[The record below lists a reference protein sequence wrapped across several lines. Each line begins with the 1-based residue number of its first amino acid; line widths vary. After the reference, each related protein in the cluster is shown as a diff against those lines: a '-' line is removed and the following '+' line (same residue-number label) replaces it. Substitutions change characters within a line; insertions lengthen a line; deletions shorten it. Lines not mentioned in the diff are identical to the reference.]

1 MNMDKVFNKLRRY
14 NRGNYAQLVFCLAF
28 AVFLITSF
36 AATLY
41 SQTVQKVLPIGGDS
55 RKQISMIFAIA
66 LIGCLMFAIY
76 AAGLF
81 FRYKSRETGVFLA
94 LGASKKMLA
103 RTFYKELGKILI
115 VCSLVGIV
123 LGNIASFLVWQAFR
137 FLVIDTS
144 QMAYQFSPIGSGIGL
159 LFSLVVSIC
168 VFSLAYLFMKR
179 SNLMDILNDQR
190 KSEPIQEV
198 TRAYGLLGL
207 AMTVVGLV
215 LGYGVP
221 MITANMFNF
230 NMPALWSATYL
241 ISIVGIYRIVTYL
254 ISHHERGRN
263 PQKYYKK
270 IIPFS
275 MMKFQGKQT
284 VRNMCVM
291 ALLVLASLFALFYV
305 PMTSTSFWAIDE
317 NPIDFTLP
325 FPATMEPINKTDID
339 GLAAKHHVEV
349 TDYQEVIFAK
359 LIASGIERDWTDG
372 GELIEDYQEKS
383 NYSEFISASDYQ
395 KAAGTTLNVPQ
406 GKYYILANGAENFW
420 EKFDDLDKVT
430 NPVTNETLD
439 LAFAGDQ
446 QDASFYRYGV
456 NRYVLNDA
464 DYNQIAARE
473 LPAEYQLKQLMF
485 NVKESEAAEA
495 FAQEVFTTFIKKSP
509 AEMARINAYD
519 EYQSEKAKEET
530 KEYGYDFA
538 IELSADN
545 PELRDNW
552 KYYPTIKTI
561 MKQTFLRDMA
571 VYFLL
576 FIYVAIICLAAVG
589 IIGYTR
595 SITIG
600 INNKQLFDDLTKLGA
615 NKRYVRKTIN
625 SQLIKIFVFPMV
637 IGAIVMLLYTLLI
650 FWGNDRILTSG
661 ELKSYGIDVGL
672 VGVVGIYLYIIYRA
686 SLRKLLKIV
695 YQ

>member
-1 MNMDKVFNKLRRY
+1 MNMNKVFNKLRRY
-14 NRGNYAQLVFCLAF
+14 NRGNYVQLVFCLAF

-41 SQTVQKVLPIGGDS
+41 SQTVQTVLPIGGDS
-55 RKQISMIFAIA
+55 RKQITMIFAIA
-66 LIGCLMFAIY
+66 LIGCLLFAIY

-94 LGASKKMLA
+94 LGASKRMLA
-103 RTFYKELGKILI
+103 KTFYKELGKILI
-115 VCSLVGIV
+115 VCSLAGIV
-123 LGNIASFLVWQAFR
+123 FGNIVSFLVWQAFR
-137 FLVIDTS
+137 LLVIDTS
-144 QMAYQFSPIGSGIGL
+144 QMTYQFSPIGSLIGL
-159 LFSLVVSIC
+159 LFSLVVSVC
-168 VFSLAYLFMKR
+168 VLSLAYLFMKR

-190 KSEPIQEV
+190 KNEPIQEV
-198 TRAYGLLGL
+198 TKSYGLLGL
-207 AMTVVGLV
+207 IMTVVGLL

-221 MITANMFNF
+221 LITANVFNF
-230 NMPALWSATYL
+230 SLPALWSLTYL
-241 ISIVGIYRIVTYL
+241 LSIVGIYRIVTYL

-270 IIPFS
+270 IISFS

-325 FPATMEPINKTDID
+325 FPASVEPINKTDID
-339 GLAAKHHVEV
+339 GLAAKHGV
-349 TDYQEVIFAK
+349 TVTNYQEVLFSR
-359 LIASGIERDWTDG
+359 LIASGVERDWTDS

-395 KAAGTTLNVPQ
+395 KASGTVLHVPQ
-406 GKYYILANGAENFW
+406 GKYYILADGAENFW
-420 EKFDDLDKVT
+420 TKFDDLDKVT
-430 NPVTNETLD
+430 NPVTNQAFD
-439 LAFAGDQ
+439 LAFAGAK
-446 QDASFYRYGV
+446 QDSSFYRYGV

-464 DYNQIAARE
+464 DYEQIVAGG

-485 NVKESEAAEA
+485 NVEESEAAEA
-495 FAQEVFTTFIKKSP
+495 FAQEVFKTFIEKSP

-519 EYQSEKAKEET
+519 AYQSEKAKEE
-530 KEYGYDFA
+530 KKAYDYDFA

-625 SQLIKIFVFPMV
+625 SQLMKIFAFPMV

-672 VGVVGIYLYIIYRA
+672 VGVVGIYIYAIYRI